1 MYKLDMSLL
10 LETQPAILVKF
21 LARKFVFYSAGN
33 KFSAMAIDQC
43 HEQL

>member
-1 MYKLDMSLL
+1 MYKRDMSLL
-10 LETQPAILVKF
+10 LETQPAKL
-21 LARKFVFYSAGN
+21 LAGMFVAYSAGN